1 MTRVV
6 LFALAA
12 CLCLNG
18 CSLLPWGGGDEREE
32 FEGDEKALY
41 QSAQR
46 SMRAGNY
53 NDAIAQLEHLEARY
67 PFGRYGDQAQLELI
81 FARYMAFQPDAAR
94 SAADRF
100 IRLHPQHPNI
110 DYAYYLKGLAASEKN
125 SSMFDRFYTANPAKR
140 DMTSAREAFSDFSQ
154 LVYRFP
160 DSEYALDAR
169 QRMIYLRN
177 TLAEAEVYVAEYYM
191 RRGAFVAAANRART
205 VVEEYSTTPVVDQA
219 LSILVEANYKLGLE
233 TYANDA
239 LRVLAINY
247 PNYESFDDNGQ
258 YVLAQNVQMRYRSWT
273 NLVTFG
279 LLDRPD
285 VPPPISIQQ
294 PSETPRIAP
303 RTVHP
308 EQPDQP
314 DQPEE
319 SVEDKPVIQAH
330 ISTEPAESPVS
341 AESSEPTE
349 QTEQYPQRRT

>member
-1 MTRVV
+1 MTRIA

-12 CLCLNG
+12 CFCLSG
-18 CSLLPWGGGDEREE
+18 CALFGGGEEREKY
-32 FEGDEKALY
+32 EGDEKALY

-53 NDAIAQLEHLEARY
+53 NDAIGRLEYLEARY
-67 PFGRYGDQAQLELI
+67 PFGRYAEQAQLELI

-110 DYAYYLKGLAASEKN
+110 DYAYYLKGLASSAKG
-125 SSMFDRFYTANPAKR
+125 SSMFDRIAATNAAKR
-140 DMTSAREAFSDFSQ
+140 DMTPARDAFSDFSQ

-177 TLAEAEVYVAEYYM
+177 QLAESELYVARYYM

-205 VVEEYSTTPVVDQA
+205 VVEEYSTTPVVDEA
-219 LSILVEANYKLGLE
+219 LAILIEANYKLGLE

-247 PNYESFDDNGQ
+247 PSYDSFDNNGQ
-258 YVLAQNVQMRYRSWT
+258 YVLEQNVQNRDRSWM

-285 VPPPISIQQ
+285 VPPPIAIKQ

-303 RTVHP
+303 RDA
-308 EQPDQP
+308 QPDP
-314 DQPEE
+314 H
-319 SVEDKPVIQAH
+319 EDGAEDEPVIQAH
-330 ISTEPAESPVS
+330 NST
-341 AESSEPTE
+341 TE
-349 QTEQYPQRRT
+349 QHPQRRT

>member
-1 MTRVV
+1 MIRI
-6 LFALAA
+6 ALLTFVA

-18 CSLLPWGGGDEREE
+18 CSLLPWGGDEREE
-32 FEGDEKALY
+32 FEADEKALY
-41 QSAQR
+41 QGAQS

-53 NDAIAQLEHLEARY
+53 NDAIARLEHLEARY
-67 PFGRYGDQAQLELI
+67 PFGRYAEQAQLELI

-125 SSMFDRFYTANPAKR
+125 SSMFDRFFTSNAAKR
-140 DMTSAREAFSDFSQ
+140 DMSPAREAFSDFSQ

-160 DSEYALDAR
+160 ESEYALDAR

-177 TLAEAEVYVAEYYM
+177 MLAEAEVYIAGYYM

-219 LSILVEANYKLGLE
+219 LSILIEANYKLGLE

-247 PNYESFDDNGQ
+247 PSYDSFDNNGR
-258 YVLAQNVQMRYRSWT
+258 YVLAQNVQMRDRSWA

-279 LLDRPD
+279 MLDRPD
-285 VPPPISIQQ
+285 VPPPISIEQ

-303 RTVHP
+303 RDA
-308 EQPDQP
+308 QPDQP
-314 DQPEE
+314 GDSGEE
-319 SVEDKPVIQAH
+319 KPVVQAN
-330 ISTEPAESPVS
+330 ISTKPIDST
-341 AESSEPTE
+341 EPTE
-349 QTEQYPQRRT
+349 QAEQYPQRRT

>member
-1 MTRVV
+1 M
-6 LFALAA
+6 AA
-12 CLCLNG
+12 CICLSG
-18 CSLLPWGGGDEREE
+18 CSLLPWGGEDRDE
-32 FEGDEKALY
+32 FESDEKALY

-53 NDAIAQLEHLEARY
+53 NDAIARLEHLEARY

-81 FARYMAFQPDAAR
+81 FARYMAYQPEAAR
-94 SAADRF
+94 SAAERF

-110 DYAYYLKGLAASEKN
+110 DYAYYLKGMAAADKN
-125 SSMFDRFYTANPAKR
+125 SSMFDRFFTSNAAKR
-140 DMTSAREAFSDFSQ
+140 DMSFAREAFADFSQ

-160 DSEYALDAR
+160 ESEYALDAR

-177 TLAEAEVYVAEYYM
+177 QLAESEVYIAQYYM

-205 VVEEYSTTPVVDQA
+205 VVEEYSTTTVVDQA
-219 LSILVEANYKLGLE
+219 LSILIEANYKLGLE

-247 PNYESFDDNGQ
+247 PSYESFDDHGQ
-258 YVLAQNVQMRYRSWT
+258 YVLEQDVQNRDRSWM

-303 RTVHP
+303 RDA
-308 EQPDQP
+308 EPDQ
-314 DQPEE
+314 DED
-319 SVEDKPVIQAH
+319 STEDKPIIQAH
-330 ISTEPAESPVS
+330 VDSPNPPESPESTEQP
-341 AESSEPTE
+341 
-349 QTEQYPQRRT
+349 EQYPQRRT